1 MVDSV
6 NEAKDVKQ
14 SDRRAF
20 LSACGKY
27 SITVP
32 PVMTVLLSTSL
43 SSPAIAR
50 SGSGGPR
57 GNNGVGNGID
67 PPPPGN
73 PPINDGPGTG
83 PGNPGRRG
91 GNGRGGGNQR
101 P

>member
-1 MVDSV
+1 MEDRQSGSS
-6 NEAKDVKQ
+6 ESGR

-32 PVMTVLLSTSL
+32 PAMTLLLSTSL
-43 SSPAIAR
+43 ASPAIAK
-50 SGSGGPR
+50 SGRGSQSK

-67 PPPPGN
+67 PAPPGN
-73 PPINDGPGTG
+73 PPLNDGPGTS
-83 PGNPGRRG
+83 PGNPGL
-91 GNGRGGGNQR
+91 R